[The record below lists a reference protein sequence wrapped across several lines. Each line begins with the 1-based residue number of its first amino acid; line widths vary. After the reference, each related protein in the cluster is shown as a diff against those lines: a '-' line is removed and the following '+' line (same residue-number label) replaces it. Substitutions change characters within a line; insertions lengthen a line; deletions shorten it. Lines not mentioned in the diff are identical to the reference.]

1 MRFSD
6 LDEFERDLGDLFDDV
21 RPQKQNKTM
30 LTNSEIRKAMTAGL
44 EISEKESELAKSRED
59 YLSVPN

>member
-6 LDEFERDLGDLFDDV
+6 LDDFERDSGDLFDDV
-21 RPQKQNKTM
+21 RPRKQNKTM